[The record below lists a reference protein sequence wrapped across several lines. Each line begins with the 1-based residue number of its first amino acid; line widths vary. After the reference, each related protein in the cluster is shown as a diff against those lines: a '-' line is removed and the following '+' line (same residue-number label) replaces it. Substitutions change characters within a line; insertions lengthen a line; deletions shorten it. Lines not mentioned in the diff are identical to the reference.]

1 MKTMLK
7 MFVLVVLLSSAA
19 ACSGSSAP
27 ASGSVGAPAAPA
39 SANQPAS
46 NPAGGAPAPRVTL
59 ADDYPDALP
68 VRNQLALGI
77 MALDE
82 TDLAVTSEQAAE
94 LLPLWQVMRS
104 STKTGT
110 EPSAELD
117 ALLEQMQETLTA
129 GQLSAIQAMRLTQTS
144 LQAWV
149 QEQGLTLGSGSGSG
163 TPGSGQG
170 KNMTEAERAARQA
183 EEGRTGSKSSGGAS
197 TAILEAV
204 ISYLDGR
211 TR

>member
-7 MFVLVVLLSSAA
+7 MFVLIVLLSSLA
-19 ACSGSSAP
+19 ACSGSAAP
-27 ASGSVGAPAAPA
+27 AASNVGSSAAPA
-39 SANQPAS
+39 SANQPAA
-46 NPAGGAPAPRVTL
+46 NPVGEAPAPRAAL

-77 MALDE
+77 MELDE
-82 TDLAVTSEQAAE
+82 TDLPVTPEQAVE

-110 EPSAELD
+110 EPSAEVE

-129 GQLSAIQAMRLTQTS
+129 EQLGAIREMRLTQTS
-144 LQAWV
+144 LQVWV
-149 QEQGLTLGSGSGSG
+149 QEQGLTLGSGSGEG

-183 EEGRTGSKSSGGAS
+183 EEGRTGSNSSGGAS
-197 TAILEAV
+197 TVILEAV
-204 ISYLDGR
+204 ISYLEGL
-211 TR
+211 TP